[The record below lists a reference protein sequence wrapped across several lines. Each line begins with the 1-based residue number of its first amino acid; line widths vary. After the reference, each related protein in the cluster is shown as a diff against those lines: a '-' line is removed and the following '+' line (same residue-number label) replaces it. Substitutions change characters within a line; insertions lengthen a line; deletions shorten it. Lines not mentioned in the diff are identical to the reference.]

1 MDTHK
6 LRSFAIFL
14 FIMISSLSYV
24 FSEPSTQPPP
34 PSEAHKEDDLYK
46 NTALLQWVDK
56 ITGKSQVIEAPVGE
70 QTKHA
75 ALTIKVSACKSASD
89 LETPENKAFLEIWE
103 FPPENLPKKLF
114 AGWMFSSSP
123 SLSTLISPRHNLWLL
138 KCKNIE
144 NKEKRTN

>member
-1 MDTHK
+1 
-6 LRSFAIFL
+6 
-14 FIMISSLSYV
+14 MISRPSYV
-24 FSEPSTQPPP
+24 FSETPPQQNT
-34 PSEAHKEDDLYK
+34 PSEAQKEDDLYR

-56 ITGKSQVIEAPVGE
+56 ITGKSQVIEASVGE
-70 QTKHA
+70 QTKHG

-138 KCKNIE
+138 KCRNIK
-144 NKEKRTN
+144 NKEKRKN